1 MCQWPM
7 VTVVA
12 ALHNICSISFSCLC
26 GPNTQGDNF
35 LQQTLFTWNFILC
48 FNSSHFWP
56 GFLIF
61 CPDYAISSPECPLIF
76 NRTICKWPSK
86 KKDFWSTN
94 NVAFLVQNDQQAL
107 QINFISFYKMIFDM
121 VALFQQSWTS
131 YFVDFW
137 KLFVL
142 KLFFMKLWWQEI
154 FGIKCTC
161 RIKID
166 INFQK

>member
-1 MCQWPM
+1 MYI
-7 VTVVA
+7 A

-35 LQQTLFTWNFILC
+35 LQQTLFTWNFISC

-94 NVAFLVQNDQQAL
+94 NVASLVQNDQQTL
-107 QINFISFYKMIFDM
+107 QINFISFYKVFKLSLIWLRFSNN
-121 VALFQQSWTS
+121 LGLPILLTFGNYLCWN
-131 YFVDFW
+131 YF
-137 KLFVL
+137 
-142 KLFFMKLWWQEI
+142 LWNY
-154 FGIKCTC
+154 GGKRCSA
-161 RIKID
+161 
-166 INFQK
+166 